1 MTVDELKQGLRLPV
15 IGAPMFLSSG
25 IELVVAECINGVI
38 GTFPALNAR
47 PAEELENWLT
57 EIETRLSAH
66 EAKTGQKPAAYGVN
80 LILHESNTRLDE
92 DLATI
97 ARHKVPLVITSL
109 SAPEKV
115 VEAVHSYGGLVFHD
129 VITLRHA
136 RKAAAAGVDGL
147 ILVCAGAGGH
157 GGRLSPFAIAA
168 EVRAFYDG
176 AIIIGGAIS
185 HGRSILAAQALG
197 ADFAYIGTN
206 FLASEESI
214 AVEGHKQMVADSTA
228 ADVLYTPLFS
238 GTHGNYLIPSIT
250 AAGVDL
256 EEAATAQPRK
266 MNFGDGKPRPKV
278 WKDIWGAG
286 QGVGQI
292 AAVEPMAVI
301 VERLKAEYDEA
312 LANMPKAG
320 AA

>member
-1 MTVDELKQGLRLPV
+1 
-15 IGAPMFLSSG
+15 
-25 IELVVAECINGVI
+25 
-38 GTFPALNAR
+38 
-47 PAEELENWLT
+47 
-57 EIETRLSAH
+57 
-66 EAKTGQKPAAYGVN
+66 
-80 LILHESNTRLDE
+80 
-92 DLATI
+92 
-97 ARHKVPLVITSL
+97 
-109 SAPEKV
+109 
-115 VEAVHSYGGLVFHD
+115 
-129 VITLRHA
+129 
-136 RKAAAAGVDGL
+136 
-147 ILVCAGAGGH
+147 
-157 GGRLSPFAIAA
+157 
-168 EVRAFYDG
+168 
-176 AIIIGGAIS
+176 
-185 HGRSILAAQALG
+185 
-197 ADFAYIGTN
+197 
-206 FLASEESI
+206 
-214 AVEGHKQMVADSTA
+214 MVADSTA